1 MILERYTFRTRLTTI
16 TLFSRLYERLN
27 HTNAGP
33 VALIATAPG
42 MEPMAKDLIDDESDL
57 SDSNMEILDYPG

>member
-1 MILERYTFRTRLTTI
+1 M
-16 TLFSRLYERLN
+16 SRLYERLN
-27 HTNAGP
+27 HTSSGHAA
-33 VALIATAPG
+33 VIATPPG